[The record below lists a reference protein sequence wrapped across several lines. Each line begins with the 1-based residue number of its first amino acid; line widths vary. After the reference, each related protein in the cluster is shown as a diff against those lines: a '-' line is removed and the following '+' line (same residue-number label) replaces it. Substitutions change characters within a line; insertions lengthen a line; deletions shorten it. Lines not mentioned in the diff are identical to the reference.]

1 MNRSAA
7 PATGKS
13 SGGAPKIDAYS
24 VPVGKRRRSPRE
36 VLVFVLLSAGSL
48 LFLLPLWWMIS
59 TSLKSPQ
66 EIAQYP
72 PTFIPKEF
80 HFENYVHTWHAAPF
94 TLYAFN
100 TLMLAFFA
108 VVGNVLV
115 NSFIAYGFARISFRG
130 KKFWFSVLLATMM
143 IPGFVTL
150 IPQYVLFS
158 KLHLVGTYYPLI
170 IPQFLGSAF
179 YIFMLRQFY
188 MGIPKELTEAA
199 KIDGANH
206 LYIWARIVIPLS
218 KPALAA
224 IAIFAFNGAW
234 NDFLGPLLYVN
245 DEVLY
250 TLQIG
255 LQSFRGS
262 VQTQW
267 NYLMAGSV
275 IVLLPVIVLFFL
287 FQKYFIEGMN
297 LTAGTKG

>member
-1 MNRSAA
+1 MGRVQPYISPQIHHKKRLSTRQIIIFIILAL
-7 PATGKS
+7 G
-13 SGGAPKIDAYS
+13 S
-24 VPVGKRRRSPRE
+24 V
-36 VLVFVLLSAGSL
+36 
-48 LFLLPLWWMIS
+48 LFLLPLWWMIA
-59 TSLKSPQ
+59 TSLKSMQ

-72 PTFIPKEF
+72 PTFIPQEF
-80 HFENYVHTWHAAPF
+80 HLDNYIRTWATAPF
-94 TLYAFN
+94 TQYTLN
-100 TLMLAFFA
+100 TLLLSFFA
-108 VVGNVLV
+108 VTGNVIV
-115 NSFIAYGFARISFRG
+115 NAFVAYGFARIRFRG
-130 KKFWFSVLLATMM
+130 KKIWFSILLATMM

-150 IPQYVLFS
+150 IPQYVMFS

-188 MGIPKELTEAA
+188 LSIPRELSEAA
-199 KIDGANH
+199 KIDGASH
-206 LYIWARIVIPLS
+206 FYTWLRVIIPLS
-218 KPALAA
+218 KPALAT
-224 IAIFAFNGAW
+224 IAILSFNGAW

-245 DEVLY
+245 DESLY

-275 IVLLPVIVLFFL
+275 LVLLPVIVLFFI
-287 FQKYFIEGMN
+287 FQRYFIEGMN

>member
-1 MNRSAA
+1 MGRVQPYIS
-7 PATGKS
+7 PQIHHK
-13 SGGAPKIDAYS
+13 
-24 VPVGKRRRSPRE
+24 KRLSPRQIIIFII
-36 VLVFVLLSAGSL
+36 LALGSV
-48 LFLLPLWWMIS
+48 LFLLPLWWMIA
-59 TSLKSPQ
+59 TSLKSMQ

-72 PTFIPKEF
+72 PTFIPQEF
-80 HFENYVHTWHAAPF
+80 HLDNYIRTWAAAPF
-94 TLYAFN
+94 TQYTLN
-100 TLMLAFFA
+100 TLLLSFFA
-108 VVGNVLV
+108 VTGNVIV
-115 NSFIAYGFARISFRG
+115 NAFVAYGFARIRFRG
-130 KKFWFSVLLATMM
+130 KKIWFSILLATMM

-150 IPQYVLFS
+150 IPQYVMFS

-188 MGIPKELTEAA
+188 LSIPRELSEAA
-199 KIDGANH
+199 KIDGASH
-206 LYIWARIVIPLS
+206 FYTWLRVIIPLS
-218 KPALAA
+218 KPALAT
-224 IAIFAFNGAW
+224 IAILSFNGAW

-245 DEVLY
+245 DESLY

-275 IVLLPVIVLFFL
+275 LVLLPVIVLFFI
-287 FQKYFIEGMN
+287 FQRYFIEGMN

>member
-1 MNRSAA
+1 MEHAQ
-7 PATGKS
+7 PYS
-13 SGGAPKIDAYS
+13 SQHTPHK
-24 VPVGKRRRSPRE
+24 KRLSPRQIIIFT
-36 VLVFVLLSAGSL
+36 VLALGSV
-48 LFLLPLWWMIS
+48 LFLLPLWWMIA
-59 TSLKSPQ
+59 TSLKSMQ

-72 PTFIPKEF
+72 PTFIPQEF
-80 HFENYVHTWHAAPF
+80 HLDNYLRTWAAAPF
-94 TLYAFN
+94 TQYTLN
-100 TLMLAFFA
+100 TLLLSFFA
-108 VVGNVLV
+108 VTGNVIV
-115 NSFIAYGFARISFRG
+115 NSFVAYGFARIRFRG
-130 KKFWFSVLLATMM
+130 KKVWFSILLATMM

-150 IPQYVLFS
+150 IPQYVMFS

-188 MGIPKELTEAA
+188 LSIPRELSEAA
-199 KIDGANH
+199 KIDGASH
-206 LYIWARIVIPLS
+206 FYTWLRVIIPLS
-218 KPALAA
+218 KPALAT
-224 IAIFAFNGAW
+224 IAILAFNGAW

-245 DEVLY
+245 DESLY

-275 IVLLPVIVLFFL
+275 LVLLPVIVLFFI
-287 FQKYFIEGMN
+287 FQRYFIEGMN

>member
-1 MNRSAA
+1 MGR
-7 PATGKS
+7 PALSSTGKRK
-13 SGGAPKIDAYS
+13 SGEPIDAYN
-24 VPVGKRRRSPRE
+24 VPVRKRRMKPRE
-36 VLVFVLLSAGSL
+36 VFLFVLLSVGSL

-72 PTFIPKEF
+72 PTFIPNEF
-80 HFENYVHTWHAAPF
+80 HFENYVHTWQAAPF

-108 VVGNVLV
+108 VVGNVLM
-115 NSFIAYGFARISFRG
+115 NSFIAYGFARIAFRG
-130 KKFWFSVLLATMM
+130 KRFWFSVLLATMM

-224 IAIFAFNGAW
+224 IAVFAFNGAW

-275 IVLLPVIVLFFL
+275 IVLLPVIILFFL

>member
-1 MNRSAA
+1 MGRVQPYIS
-7 PATGKS
+7 PQIHHK
-13 SGGAPKIDAYS
+13 
-24 VPVGKRRRSPRE
+24 KRLSPRQIIIFII
-36 VLVFVLLSAGSL
+36 LALGSV
-48 LFLLPLWWMIS
+48 LFLLPLWWMIA
-59 TSLKSPQ
+59 TSLKSMQ

-72 PTFIPKEF
+72 PTFIPQEF
-80 HFENYVHTWHAAPF
+80 HLDNYIRTWAAAPF
-94 TLYAFN
+94 TQYTLN
-100 TLMLAFFA
+100 TLLLSFFA
-108 VVGNVLV
+108 VTGNVMV
-115 NSFIAYGFARISFRG
+115 NAFVAYGFARIRFRG
-130 KKFWFSVLLATMM
+130 KKIWFSILLATMM

-150 IPQYVLFS
+150 IPQYVMFS

-188 MGIPKELTEAA
+188 LSIPRELSEAA
-199 KIDGANH
+199 KIDGASH
-206 LYIWARIVIPLS
+206 FYTWLRVIIPLS
-218 KPALAA
+218 KPALAT
-224 IAIFAFNGAW
+224 IAILSFNGAW

-245 DEVLY
+245 DESLY

-275 IVLLPVIVLFFL
+275 LVLLPVIVLFFI
-287 FQKYFIEGMN
+287 FQRYFIEGMN

>member
-1 MNRSAA
+1 MGRAQPYIS
-7 PATGKS
+7 PQIHHK
-13 SGGAPKIDAYS
+13 
-24 VPVGKRRRSPRE
+24 KRLSPRQIIIFII
-36 VLVFVLLSAGSL
+36 LALGSV
-48 LFLLPLWWMIS
+48 LFLLPLWWMIA
-59 TSLKSPQ
+59 TSLKSMQ

-72 PTFIPKEF
+72 PTFIPQEF
-80 HFENYVHTWHAAPF
+80 HLDNYIRTWAAAPF
-94 TLYAFN
+94 TQYTLN
-100 TLMLAFFA
+100 TLLLSFFA
-108 VVGNVLV
+108 VTGNVIV
-115 NSFIAYGFARISFRG
+115 NAFVAYGFARIRFRG
-130 KKFWFSVLLATMM
+130 KKIWFSILLATMM

-150 IPQYVLFS
+150 IPQYVMFS

-188 MGIPKELTEAA
+188 LSIPRELSEAA
-199 KIDGANH
+199 KIDGASH
-206 LYIWARIVIPLS
+206 FYTWLRVIIPLS
-218 KPALAA
+218 KPALAT
-224 IAIFAFNGAW
+224 IAILSFNGAW

-245 DEVLY
+245 DESLY

-275 IVLLPVIVLFFL
+275 LVLLPVIVLFFI
-287 FQKYFIEGMN
+287 FQRYFIEGMN

>member
-1 MNRSAA
+1 
-7 PATGKS
+7 
-13 SGGAPKIDAYS
+13 
-24 VPVGKRRRSPRE
+24 
-36 VLVFVLLSAGSL
+36 
-48 LFLLPLWWMIS
+48 LPLWWMIA
-59 TSLKSPQ
+59 TSLKSMQ

-72 PTFIPKEF
+72 PTFIPQEF
-80 HFENYVHTWHAAPF
+80 HLDNYIRTWAAAPF
-94 TLYAFN
+94 TQYTLN
-100 TLMLAFFA
+100 TLLLSFFA
-108 VVGNVLV
+108 VTGNVIV
-115 NSFIAYGFARISFRG
+115 NAFVAYGFARIRFRG
-130 KKFWFSVLLATMM
+130 KKIWFSILLATMM

-150 IPQYVLFS
+150 IPQYVMFS

-188 MGIPKELTEAA
+188 LSIPRELSEAA
-199 KIDGANH
+199 KIDGASH
-206 LYIWARIVIPLS
+206 FYTWLRVIIPLS
-218 KPALAA
+218 KPALAT
-224 IAIFAFNGAW
+224 IAILSFNGAW

-245 DEVLY
+245 DESLY

-275 IVLLPVIVLFFL
+275 LVLLPVIVLFFI
-287 FQKYFIEGMN
+287 FQRYFIEGMN

>member
-1 MNRSAA
+1 MGRVQPYIS
-7 PATGKS
+7 PQIHHK
-13 SGGAPKIDAYS
+13 
-24 VPVGKRRRSPRE
+24 KRLSPRQIIIFIIL
-36 VLVFVLLSAGSL
+36 VLGSV
-48 LFLLPLWWMIS
+48 LFLLPLWWMIA
-59 TSLKSPQ
+59 TSLKSMQ

-72 PTFIPKEF
+72 PTFIPQEF
-80 HFENYVHTWHAAPF
+80 HLDNYIRTWAAAPF
-94 TLYAFN
+94 TQYTLN
-100 TLMLAFFA
+100 TLLLSFFA
-108 VVGNVLV
+108 VTGNVIV
-115 NSFIAYGFARISFRG
+115 NAFVAYGFARIRFRG
-130 KKFWFSVLLATMM
+130 KKIWFSILLATMM

-150 IPQYVLFS
+150 IPQYVMFS

-188 MGIPKELTEAA
+188 LSIPRELSEAA
-199 KIDGANH
+199 KIDGASH
-206 LYIWARIVIPLS
+206 FYTWLRVIIPLS
-218 KPALAA
+218 KPALAT
-224 IAIFAFNGAW
+224 IAILSFNGAW

-245 DEVLY
+245 DESLY

-275 IVLLPVIVLFFL
+275 LVLLPVIVLFFI
-287 FQKYFIEGMN
+287 FQRYFIEGMN

>member
-1 MNRSAA
+1 MEHTQ
-7 PATGKS
+7 PYS
-13 SGGAPKIDAYS
+13 SQHTPHK
-24 VPVGKRRRSPRE
+24 KRLSPRQIIIFT
-36 VLVFVLLSAGSL
+36 VLALGSV
-48 LFLLPLWWMIS
+48 LFLLPLWWMIA
-59 TSLKSPQ
+59 TSLKSMQ

-72 PTFIPKEF
+72 PTFIPQEF
-80 HFENYVHTWHAAPF
+80 HLDNYLRTWAAAPF
-94 TLYAFN
+94 TQYTLN
-100 TLMLAFFA
+100 TLLLSFFA
-108 VVGNVLV
+108 VTGNVIV
-115 NSFIAYGFARISFRG
+115 NSFVAYGFARIRFRG
-130 KKFWFSVLLATMM
+130 KKVWFSILLATMM

-150 IPQYVLFS
+150 IPQYVMFS

-188 MGIPKELTEAA
+188 LSIPRELSEAA
-199 KIDGANH
+199 KIDGASH
-206 LYIWARIVIPLS
+206 FYTWLRVIIPLS
-218 KPALAA
+218 KPALAT
-224 IAIFAFNGAW
+224 IAILAFNGAW

-245 DEVLY
+245 DESLY

-275 IVLLPVIVLFFL
+275 LVLLPVIVLFFI
-287 FQKYFIEGMN
+287 FQRYFIEGMN

>member
-1 MNRSAA
+1 MGRVQPYIS
-7 PATGKS
+7 PQIHHK
-13 SGGAPKIDAYS
+13 
-24 VPVGKRRRSPRE
+24 KRLSPRQIIIFII
-36 VLVFVLLSAGSL
+36 LALGSV
-48 LFLLPLWWMIS
+48 LFLLPLWWMIA
-59 TSLKSPQ
+59 TSLKSMQ

-72 PTFIPKEF
+72 PTFIPQEF
-80 HFENYVHTWHAAPF
+80 HLDNYIRTWAAAPF
-94 TLYAFN
+94 TQYTLN
-100 TLMLAFFA
+100 TLLLSFFA
-108 VVGNVLV
+108 VTGNGIV
-115 NSFIAYGFARISFRG
+115 NAVVAYGFARIRFRG
-130 KKFWFSVLLATMM
+130 KKIWFSILLATMM

-150 IPQYVLFS
+150 IPQYVMFS

-188 MGIPKELTEAA
+188 LSIPRELSEAA
-199 KIDGANH
+199 KIDGASH
-206 LYIWARIVIPLS
+206 FYTWLRVIIPLS
-218 KPALAA
+218 KPALAT
-224 IAIFAFNGAW
+224 IAILSFNGAW

-245 DEVLY
+245 DESLY

-275 IVLLPVIVLFFL
+275 LVLLPVIVLFFI
-287 FQKYFIEGMN
+287 FQRYFIEGMN

>member
-1 MNRSAA
+1 M
-7 PATGKS
+7 GS
-13 SGGAPKIDAYS
+13 SLSYS
-24 VPVGKRRRSPRE
+24 GQQTDYRKKRVSLRQTVIFI
-36 VLVFVLLSAGSL
+36 VLALGSI
-48 LFLLPLWWMIS
+48 LFLLPLWWMIA
-59 TSLKSPQ
+59 TSLKSMQ

-72 PTFIPKEF
+72 PTFIPQTF
-80 HFENYVHTWHAAPF
+80 HIDNYIRTWVAAPF
-94 TLYAFN
+94 TQYTLN
-100 TLMLAFFA
+100 TLLLSFFA
-108 VVGNVLV
+108 VTGNVIV
-115 NSFIAYGFARISFRG
+115 NSFVAYGFARIRFRG
-130 KKFWFSVLLATMM
+130 KKVWFSILLATMM

-150 IPQYVLFS
+150 IPQYVMFS

-188 MGIPKELTEAA
+188 LSIPRELSEAA
-199 KIDGANH
+199 KIDGASH
-206 LYIWARIVIPLS
+206 FYTWLRVIIPLS
-218 KPALAA
+218 KPALAT
-224 IAIFAFNGAW
+224 IAILSFNGAW

-245 DEVLY
+245 DESLY

-275 IVLLPVIVLFFL
+275 LVLLPVIVLFFV
-287 FQKYFIEGMN
+287 FQRYFIEGMN

>member
-1 MNRSAA
+1 MGRVQPYIS
-7 PATGKS
+7 PQIHQK
-13 SGGAPKIDAYS
+13 
-24 VPVGKRRRSPRE
+24 KRLSPRQIIIFII
-36 VLVFVLLSAGSL
+36 LALGSI
-48 LFLLPLWWMIS
+48 LFLLPLWWMIA
-59 TSLKSPQ
+59 TSLKSMQ

-72 PTFIPKEF
+72 PTFIPQEF
-80 HFENYVHTWHAAPF
+80 HLDNYIRTWAAAPF
-94 TLYAFN
+94 TQYTLN
-100 TLMLAFFA
+100 TLLLSFFA
-108 VVGNVLV
+108 VTGNVIV
-115 NSFIAYGFARISFRG
+115 NAFVAYGFARIRFRG
-130 KKFWFSVLLATMM
+130 KKIWFSILLATMM

-150 IPQYVLFS
+150 IPQYVMFS

-188 MGIPKELTEAA
+188 LSIPRELSEAA
-199 KIDGANH
+199 KIDGASH
-206 LYIWARIVIPLS
+206 FYTWLRVIIPLS
-218 KPALAA
+218 KPALAT
-224 IAIFAFNGAW
+224 IAILSFNGAW

-245 DEVLY
+245 DESLY

-275 IVLLPVIVLFFL
+275 LVLLPVIVLFFI
-287 FQKYFIEGMN
+287 FQRYFIEGMN

>member
-1 MNRSAA
+1 MGRTQPYIS
-7 PATGKS
+7 PQIHHK
-13 SGGAPKIDAYS
+13 
-24 VPVGKRRRSPRE
+24 KRLSPRQIIIFII
-36 VLVFVLLSAGSL
+36 LALGSV
-48 LFLLPLWWMIS
+48 LFLLPLWWMIA
-59 TSLKSPQ
+59 TSLKSMQ

-72 PTFIPKEF
+72 PTFIPQEF
-80 HFENYVHTWHAAPF
+80 HLDNYIRTWAAAPF
-94 TLYAFN
+94 TQYTLN
-100 TLMLAFFA
+100 TLLLSFFA
-108 VVGNVLV
+108 VTGNVIV
-115 NSFIAYGFARISFRG
+115 NAFVAYGFARIRFRG
-130 KKFWFSVLLATMM
+130 KKIWFSILLATMM

-150 IPQYVLFS
+150 IPQYVMFS

-188 MGIPKELTEAA
+188 LSIPRELSEAA
-199 KIDGANH
+199 KIDGASH
-206 LYIWARIVIPLS
+206 FYTWLRVIIPLS
-218 KPALAA
+218 KPALAT
-224 IAIFAFNGAW
+224 IAILSFNGAW

-245 DEVLY
+245 DESLY

-275 IVLLPVIVLFFL
+275 LVLLPVIVLFFI
-287 FQKYFIEGMN
+287 FQRYFIEGMN

>member
-1 MNRSAA
+1 MGRAQPYIS
-7 PATGKS
+7 PQIHHK
-13 SGGAPKIDAYS
+13 
-24 VPVGKRRRSPRE
+24 KRLSPRQIIIFII
-36 VLVFVLLSAGSL
+36 LALGSV
-48 LFLLPLWWMIS
+48 LFLLPLWWMIA
-59 TSLKSPQ
+59 TSLKSMQ

-72 PTFIPKEF
+72 PTFIPQEF
-80 HFENYVHTWHAAPF
+80 HLDNYIRTWAAAPF
-94 TLYAFN
+94 TQYTLN
-100 TLMLAFFA
+100 TLLLSFFA
-108 VVGNVLV
+108 VTGNVMV
-115 NSFIAYGFARISFRG
+115 NAFVAYGFARIRFRG
-130 KKFWFSVLLATMM
+130 KKKWFSILLATMM

-150 IPQYVLFS
+150 IPQYVMFS

-188 MGIPKELTEAA
+188 LSIPRELSEAA
-199 KIDGANH
+199 KIDGASH
-206 LYIWARIVIPLS
+206 FYTWLRVIIPLS
-218 KPALAA
+218 KPALAT
-224 IAIFAFNGAW
+224 IAILSFNGAW

-245 DEVLY
+245 DESLY

-275 IVLLPVIVLFFL
+275 LVLLPVIVLFFI
-287 FQKYFIEGMN
+287 FQRYFIEGMN

>member
-1 MNRSAA
+1 MGRAQPYIS
-7 PATGKS
+7 PQIHHK
-13 SGGAPKIDAYS
+13 
-24 VPVGKRRRSPRE
+24 KRLSPRQIIIFII
-36 VLVFVLLSAGSL
+36 LALGSV
-48 LFLLPLWWMIS
+48 LFLLPLWWMIA
-59 TSLKSPQ
+59 TSLKSMQ

-72 PTFIPKEF
+72 PTFIPQEF
-80 HFENYVHTWHAAPF
+80 HLDNYIRTWAAAPF
-94 TLYAFN
+94 TQYTLN
-100 TLMLAFFA
+100 TLLLSFLA
-108 VVGNVLV
+108 VTGNVIV
-115 NSFIAYGFARISFRG
+115 NAFVAYGFARIRFRG
-130 KKFWFSVLLATMM
+130 KKIWFSILLATMM

-150 IPQYVLFS
+150 IPQYVMFS

-188 MGIPKELTEAA
+188 LSIPRELSEAA
-199 KIDGANH
+199 KIDGASH
-206 LYIWARIVIPLS
+206 FYTWLRVIIPLS
-218 KPALAA
+218 KPALAT
-224 IAIFAFNGAW
+224 IAILSFNGAW

-245 DEVLY
+245 DESLY

-275 IVLLPVIVLFFL
+275 LVLLPVIVLFFI
-287 FQKYFIEGMN
+287 FQRYFIEGMN

>member
-1 MNRSAA
+1 MERAQ
-7 PATGKS
+7 PYS
-13 SGGAPKIDAYS
+13 SQHTPQK
-24 VPVGKRRRSPRE
+24 KRLSPRQIIIFI
-36 VLVFVLLSAGSL
+36 VLALGSV
-48 LFLLPLWWMIS
+48 LFLLPLWWMIA
-59 TSLKSPQ
+59 TSLKSMQ

-72 PTFIPKEF
+72 PTFIPQEF
-80 HFENYVHTWHAAPF
+80 HLDNYLRTWAAAPF
-94 TLYAFN
+94 TQYTLN
-100 TLMLAFFA
+100 TLLLSFFA
-108 VVGNVLV
+108 VTGNVIV
-115 NSFIAYGFARISFRG
+115 NSFVAYGFARIRFRG
-130 KKFWFSVLLATMM
+130 KKVWFSILLATMM

-150 IPQYVLFS
+150 IPQYVMFS

-188 MGIPKELTEAA
+188 LSIPRELSEAA
-199 KIDGANH
+199 KIDGASH
-206 LYIWARIVIPLS
+206 FYTWLRVIIPLS
-218 KPALAA
+218 KPALAT
-224 IAIFAFNGAW
+224 IAILAFNGAW

-245 DEVLY
+245 DESLY

-275 IVLLPVIVLFFL
+275 LVLLPVIVLFFI
-287 FQKYFIEGMN
+287 FQRYFIEGMN

>member
-1 MNRSAA
+1 MGRVQPYIS
-7 PATGKS
+7 PQIHHK
-13 SGGAPKIDAYS
+13 
-24 VPVGKRRRSPRE
+24 KRLSPRQIIIFII
-36 VLVFVLLSAGSL
+36 LALGSI
-48 LFLLPLWWMIS
+48 LFLLPLWWMIA
-59 TSLKSPQ
+59 TSLKSMQ

-72 PTFIPKEF
+72 PTFIPQEF
-80 HFENYVHTWHAAPF
+80 HLDNYIRTWAAAPF
-94 TLYAFN
+94 TQYTLN
-100 TLMLAFFA
+100 TLLLSFFA
-108 VVGNVLV
+108 VTGNVIV
-115 NSFIAYGFARISFRG
+115 NAFVAYGFARIRFRG
-130 KKFWFSVLLATMM
+130 KKIWFSILLATMM

-150 IPQYVLFS
+150 IPQYVMFS

-188 MGIPKELTEAA
+188 LSIPRELSEAA
-199 KIDGANH
+199 KIDGASH
-206 LYIWARIVIPLS
+206 FYTWLRVIIPLS
-218 KPALAA
+218 KPALAT
-224 IAIFAFNGAW
+224 IAILSFNGAW

-245 DEVLY
+245 DESLY

-275 IVLLPVIVLFFL
+275 LVLLPVIVLFFI
-287 FQKYFIEGMN
+287 FQRYFIEGMN

>member
-1 MNRSAA
+1 MGRVQSYIS
-7 PATGKS
+7 PQIHHK
-13 SGGAPKIDAYS
+13 
-24 VPVGKRRRSPRE
+24 KR
-36 VLVFVLLSAGSL
+36 LSTRQIIIFIILALGSI
-48 LFLLPLWWMIS
+48 LFLLPLWWMIA
-59 TSLKSPQ
+59 TSLKSMQ

-72 PTFIPKEF
+72 PTFIPQEF
-80 HFENYVHTWHAAPF
+80 HLDNYIRTWAAAPF
-94 TLYAFN
+94 TQYTLN
-100 TLMLAFFA
+100 TLLLSFFA
-108 VVGNVLV
+108 VTGNVIV
-115 NSFIAYGFARISFRG
+115 NAFVAYGFARIRFRG
-130 KKFWFSVLLATMM
+130 KKIWFSILLATMM

-150 IPQYVLFS
+150 IPQYVMFS

-188 MGIPKELTEAA
+188 LSIPRELSEAA

-206 LYIWARIVIPLS
+206 FYTWLRVIIPLS
-218 KPALAA
+218 KPALAT
-224 IAIFAFNGAW
+224 IAILSFNGAW

-245 DEVLY
+245 DESLY

-275 IVLLPVIVLFFL
+275 LVLLPVIVLFFI
-287 FQKYFIEGMN
+287 FQRYFIEGMN